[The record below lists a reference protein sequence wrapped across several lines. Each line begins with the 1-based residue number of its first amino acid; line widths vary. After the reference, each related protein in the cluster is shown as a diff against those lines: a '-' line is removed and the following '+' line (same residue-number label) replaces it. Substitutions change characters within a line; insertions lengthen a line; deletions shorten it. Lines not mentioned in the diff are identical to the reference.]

1 MRADSA
7 SHLLRHP
14 INFELFLFLYLVCAL
29 LLQKINIYKK
39 VGGGR
44 YLEINFF
51 VCACVSLCSKYHV
64 TLFKKCIYSCI
75 YSCHTSRTT
84 YTSHTQH
91 ASHSTHITHNTHHT
105 HKQNFHL
112 IDFNLVIFTVVIL
125 SRRLAWCTLQELQAH
140 WNPKSSNGSLNFKRW
155 MVVVCTLLVIAWS
168 VVRLVQQTSLFNLLF
183 LFYP

>member
-51 VCACVSLCSKYHV
+51 VCACVSLCSKYHA
-64 TLFKKCIYSCI
+64 TLFKNCIYSRI

-84 YTSHTQH
+84 YTHHTH
-91 ASHSTHITHNTHHT
+91 THHTLNTHHT
-105 HKQNFHL
+105 QHTSHTTHTTHTNTQTEFPSDRL
-112 IDFNLVIFTVVIL
+112 QSCDFYRCDSQSASGMVHSTRAT
-125 SRRLAWCTLQELQAH
+125 STLES
-140 WNPKSSNGSLNFKRW
+140 KKF
-155 MVVVCTLLVIAWS
+155 
-168 VVRLVQQTSLFNLLF
+168 
-183 LFYP
+183 

>member
-1 MRADSA
+1 MFVQAGSSPAMVSVQLRLRKMRADSA

-91 ASHSTHITHNTHHT
+91 ASHSTHITHNTHTPHT
-105 HKQNFHL
+105 QTEFPSDRL
-112 IDFNLVIFTVVIL
+112 QSCDFYRCDSQSASGMVHSTRAA
-125 SRRLAWCTLQELQAH
+125 STLES
-140 WNPKSSNGSLNFKRW
+140 KKF
-155 MVVVCTLLVIAWS
+155 
-168 VVRLVQQTSLFNLLF
+168 
-183 LFYP
+183 

>member
-1 MRADSA
+1 MFKTCLLVGQPYFVTIFTDVDRDQLACCLGLYVAYSPRALWLLVVRGDGREYPEVSGHVKAGRVCAGRSYLAMVSVQLRLRKMRADSA

-51 VCACVSLCSKYHV
+51 VCVCVSLCSKYHV
-64 TLFKKCIYSCI
+64 TLFKKCIYSSM

-84 YTSHTQH
+84 YTSHT
-91 ASHSTHITHNTHHT
+91 THTTHTTHT
-105 HKQNFHL
+105 NR
-112 IDFNLVIFTVVIL
+112 ISI
-125 SRRLAWCTLQELQAH
+125 
-140 WNPKSSNGSLNFKRW
+140 
-155 MVVVCTLLVIAWS
+155 
-168 VVRLVQQTSLFNLLF
+168 
-183 LFYP
+183 

>member
-1 MRADSA
+1 M
-7 SHLLRHP
+7 
-14 INFELFLFLYLVCAL
+14 
-29 LLQKINIYKK
+29 
-39 VGGGR
+39 
-44 YLEINFF
+44 
-51 VCACVSLCSKYHV
+51 CACVSLCSRNHV
-64 TLFKKCIYSCI
+64 TLFKECLLTVVYTVFVQVVQ
-75 YSCHTSRTT
+75 HTHHTHN
-84 YTSHTQH
+84 TSHTQH
-91 ASHSTHITHNTHHT
+91 ASPTQHTTHTQT

-112 IDFNLVIFTVVIL
+112 IDFNLVIFTIVIL

>member
-1 MRADSA
+1 MFVQAGSSPAMVSVQLRLRKMRADSA

-51 VCACVSLCSKYHV
+51 VCACVSLSSKYHV
-64 TLFKKCIYSCI
+64 TLFKKCICSCI

-91 ASHSTHITHNTHHT
+91 TSHSTHITHNTHHT
-105 HKQNFHL
+105 HKHTNR
-112 IDFNLVIFTVVIL
+112 ISI
-125 SRRLAWCTLQELQAH
+125 
-140 WNPKSSNGSLNFKRW
+140 
-155 MVVVCTLLVIAWS
+155 
-168 VVRLVQQTSLFNLLF
+168 
-183 LFYP
+183 

>member
-1 MRADSA
+1 MFVQAGSSPAMVSVQLRLRKMRADSA

-91 ASHSTHITHNTHHT
+91 ASHSTHHT
-105 HKQNFHL
+105 QHTPHTQTEFPSDRL
-112 IDFNLVIFTVVIL
+112 QSCDFYRCDSQSASGMVHSTRAA
-125 SRRLAWCTLQELQAH
+125 STLES
-140 WNPKSSNGSLNFKRW
+140 KKF
-155 MVVVCTLLVIAWS
+155 
-168 VVRLVQQTSLFNLLF
+168 
-183 LFYP
+183 